1 LSKKRRESRSA
12 FLASH
17 SSLLASYS
25 SPLTPK
31 KMLPETLTELKV
43 RIKDILIN
51 DLEKALLTM
60 KEHLQPDAEAYD
72 ETIIALERCNRINKA
87 LQKGLI
93 PFQEADTLLN
103 QIVNAVVFT
112 INNLEEADLKQKNG

>member
-1 LSKKRRESRSA
+1 
-12 FLASH
+12 
-17 SSLLASYS
+17 
-25 SPLTPK
+25 
-31 KMLPETLTELKV
+31 MLPETLTELKV

-51 DLEKALLTM
+51 DLEKALLAM
-60 KEHLQPDAEAYD
+60 KEHLRPEAEAYD